1 LERLEGIRRAWLRI
15 ADGSPTSELA
25 WLALCGI
32 LRECSPVGT
41 AQWKYEAQIR
51 YNNDDKVNAE
61 FHDKATTLDF
71 LKSFESGNCTPAE
84 GEDDTS
90 EDVA

>member
-1 LERLEGIRRAWLRI
+1 M
-15 ADGSPTSELA
+15 
-25 WLALCGI
+25 
-32 LRECSPVGT
+32 GT